1 MNTLITNISQL
12 ATPRGDVPVKGSL
25 MNSISVQEHVS
36 IRIEDG
42 MIVEIA
48 PQVDRHGIDLM
59 IDAGE
64 AVVIPGLVDPH
75 THAVFAGTREEEFLA
90 RLQGKPYDEGG
101 IQSTARA
108 VDAATEKELVQ
119 GTLPRLQLMLENGTT
134 TVEIKSGYGLSLEG
148 ETKLLLAIRQL
159 RKIVSMRVVATFL
172 GAHAFPKDV
181 RRDDYISTIITEM
194 IPMVRRR
201 RLAQFCDVFCDEGF
215 FTISETRTI
224 LRAARGAGLRLKLH
238 ADELADVGG
247 AELAA
252 SLEATSADHLLRT
265 NERGMRR
272 LREAGVIPVLLPGTA
287 FTLGSPYALARRMVD
302 LDLPVALATDFN
314 PGTCLIYSMWII
326 IGLAVMKM
334 GLTLEEALT
343 AATLNAAAA
352 LELSSEVGSLETGK
366 RADLLLL
373 DLDNYRQIP
382 YYFGHNPVR
391 TVLRD
396 GEVVYDSIIHDKVI
410 HDWVTHD
417 GVTHDGVIDDKAAHD
432 GTMHGEVVPHE
443 KATPQQL

>member
-1 MNTLITNISQL
+1 MSEL
-12 ATPRGDVPVKGSL
+12 
-25 MNSISVQEHVS
+25 SVQEHVS

-42 MIVEIA
+42 IIVDIGA
-48 PQVDRHGIDLM
+48 QVDSHNVDLT
-59 IDAGE
+59 IDAYD
-64 AVVIPGLVDPH
+64 AVVLPGLIDPH

-90 RLQGKPYDEGG
+90 RLLGQPYSEGG
-101 IQSTARA
+101 IQSSARA
-108 VDAATEKELVQ
+108 VAAASEKELVQ
-119 GTLPRLQLMLENGTT
+119 TALPRLQLMLENGTT

-159 RKIVSMRVVATFL
+159 RKTVPMRVIPTFL
-172 GAHAFPKDV
+172 GAHAFPAGV

-201 RLAQFCDVFCDEGF
+201 RMAQFCDVFCDEGF
-215 FTISETRTI
+215 FTVSETRTI

-252 SLEATSADHLLRT
+252 DLEATSADHLLCT
-265 NERGMRR
+265 NERGMHR
-272 LREAGVIPVLLPGTA
+272 LRDAGVIPVLLPGTA
-287 FTLGSPYALARRMVD
+287 FTLGAPYAHARKMVD

-326 IGLAVMKM
+326 IALAVMKM
-334 GLTLEEALT
+334 RLTLEEALT

-352 LELSSEVGSLETGK
+352 LEVSSQVGSIEEGK
-366 RADLLLL
+366 HGDLLLL
-373 DLDNYRQIP
+373 DLQNYRQIP

-391 TVLRD
+391 MVLRD
-396 GEVVYDSIIHDKVI
+396 GQVI
-410 HDWVTHD
+410 FDRSACRSAASSK
-417 GVTHDGVIDDKAAHD
+417 KAI
-432 GTMHGEVVPHE
+432 PRQ
-443 KATPQQL
+443 P